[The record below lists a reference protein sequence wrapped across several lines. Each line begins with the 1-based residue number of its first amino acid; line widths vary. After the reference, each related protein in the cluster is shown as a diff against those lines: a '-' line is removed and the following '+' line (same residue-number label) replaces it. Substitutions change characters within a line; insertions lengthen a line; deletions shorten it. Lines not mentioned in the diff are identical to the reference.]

1 MTDIRGPQQLELQQ
15 ISFER
20 KPEVE
25 RSPAVEEN
33 LHEAFFH
40 EEVKKSLDD
49 DTEEPKSKPPEAE
62 KPSRLFNA
70 SFSADLELP

>member
-1 MTDIRGPQQLELQQ
+1 
-15 ISFER
+15 
-20 KPEVE
+20 
-25 RSPAVEEN
+25 VEEN